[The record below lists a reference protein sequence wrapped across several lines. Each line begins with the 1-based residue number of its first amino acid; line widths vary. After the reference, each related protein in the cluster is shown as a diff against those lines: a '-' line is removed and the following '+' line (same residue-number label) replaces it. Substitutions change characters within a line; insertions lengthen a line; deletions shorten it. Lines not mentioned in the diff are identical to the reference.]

1 MIADTYIVNVEGAI
15 AHPETPPWTR
25 LALKLA
31 ESVRRKRGW

>member
-1 MIADTYIVNVEGAI
+1 VRWMTFVEAM

-31 ESVRRKRGW
+31 ERVRLERGW